1 MTAYRFRAARLDGEL
16 LNGTVEAG
24 SPAAALTLVEARGLF
39 PVLVEEAP
47 PHRRTAAPIGELAN
61 ILAGLAALLDAGLP
75 MDRALAAAQETAPLA
90 LQPLLAA
97 AQAQVREGAAL
108 SSALDA
114 DGAVPALVIGYLKAG
129 ERSGRLATS
138 IQRAAG
144 ELERSAETRA
154 RVRAALTYPAFLLV
168 AGGVSVTAIVGFVVP
183 RFAALLTDQGRAL
196 PAATRLLISASMLLS
211 RGAIP
216 TFAATVIAVVVMSR
230 WMRTAEGR
238 LAVHR
243 ALLELP
249 ILGDLR
255 LRLATAR
262 ACGALGSLLE
272 GGVPILP
279 ALDLARDASDDAAV
293 GRRIAAARIDVERG
307 EPLATALK
315 RHAALTPVA
324 LRLAAFGERA
334 GRQAAFLEHA
344 ARLESSAA
352 QRAIQRTVTLL
363 EPVMILLF
371 GAVVAF
377 VAAALLQ
384 AVYSVRPGS

>member
-1 MTAYRFRAARLDGEL
+1 
-16 LNGTVEAG
+16 V
-24 SPAAALTLVEARGLF
+24 
-39 PVLVEEAP
+39 
-47 PHRRTAAPIGELAN
+47 
-61 ILAGLAALLDAGLP
+61 
-75 MDRALAAAQETAPLA
+75 
-90 LQPLLAA
+90 LLA
-97 AQAQVREGAAL
+97 
-108 SSALDA
+108 
-114 DGAVPALVIGYLKAG
+114 
-129 ERSGRLATS
+129 
-138 IQRAAG
+138 
-144 ELERSAETRA
+144 
-154 RVRAALTYPAFLLV
+154 
-168 AGGVSVTAIVGFVVP
+168 
-183 RFAALLTDQGRAL
+183 DQGRAL
-196 PAATRLLISASMLLS
+196 PAATRLLVAASMLLS

-216 TFAATVIAVVVMSR
+216 ALGLAVVTVVALSR

-262 ACGALGSLLE
+262 ACGALGSLLD

-279 ALDLARDASDDAAV
+279 ALDLARDAADDAAV

-315 RHAALTPVA
+315 RHGALTLVA
-324 LRLAAFGERA
+324 LRLTAFGERA

-344 ARLESSAA
+344 ARLEASAA
-352 QRAIQRTVTLL
+352 QRAIQRVVTLL
-363 EPVMILLF
+363 EPVLILLF